1 MGLGD
6 IKYFDQFHMNFLHNP
21 LFRLIPGKVQWSE
34 MYKKRWKKWTCKSE
48 GKTSPLPGLR
58 CCSEDLPILPIVPTP
73 PKPNGPMLLII
84 GSKFDPIP
92 LVMGSKFDPIALV
105 MGSRFDLDIGP
116 TMPGLRFD
124 GLPGLGEAS
133 ATVMLLYKKT
143 CF

>member
-1 MGLGD
+1 MK
-6 IKYFDQFHMNFLHNP
+6 IVFSKN
-21 LFRLIPGKVQWSE
+21 
-34 MYKKRWKKWTCKSE
+34 KKKCTCKSE